1 MWCCPTVYILL
12 KPLPYTVRVK
22 TCAKRTS
29 IMHFILKL
37 RMIFFF
43 FLREKGYGQKIGIIA
58 KIEMLF
64 SEDNAACKWEIDY
77 AM

>member
-1 MWCCPTVYILL
+1 MCKKNIHNAFHSET
-12 KPLPYTVRVK
+12 KND
-22 TCAKRTS
+22 
-29 IMHFILKL
+29 
-37 RMIFFF
+37 FFF

-64 SEDNAACKWEIDY
+64 SEDNAPCKWEIDY

>member
-1 MWCCPTVYILL
+1 
-12 KPLPYTVRVK
+12 
-22 TCAKRTS
+22 
-29 IMHFILKL
+29 MHFILKL
-37 RMIFFF
+37 RMIFF